1 MNFHC
6 GFFKG
11 MPEFTAPDKD
21 YSVHCPFLMI
31 GNTGEILGS
40 GMRKELTR
48 QNNRV
53 VLRNTEKIQ
62 CDPSGDMEPPAP

>member
-1 MNFHC
+1 MNFPC

-21 YSVHCPFLMI
+21 FSVCCPFLMI
-31 GNTGEILGS
+31 GNTGENFGS

-48 QNNRV
+48 QNIRV
-53 VLRNTEKIQ
+53 ILKNTEKIL
-62 CDPSGDMEPPAP
+62 